1 MNEACLPNLSGAKAV
16 ALTCWE
22 ANFASP
28 KGGDHD
34 VLCHAQVLG
43 YIHQLDGCFSIN
55 PLGSTKIKQFGFCCT
70 DCLDY
75 LQRQTGLRPPDSNS
89 PALPLVC

>member
-1 MNEACLPNLSGAKAV
+1 MAP
-16 ALTCWE
+16 TCWE

-34 VLCHAQVLG
+34 VLLHAQVLG
-43 YIHQLDGCFSIN
+43 YIHQLDGCLSIN
-55 PLGSTKIKQFGFCCT
+55 PLGSTKIEQFGFCRT
-70 DCLDY
+70 DCLDH
-75 LQRQTGLRPPDSNS
+75 LQGQNGLRPPDSNS